1 MNPKVPLSQ
10 LYQKFLAGTA
20 TREEFSAYLSQVK
33 DPATA
38 DKILELIAREWD
50 GQFRKKNIKRLS
62 ASEIDKA
69 YEHIVSHPR
78 RSSPLPFITTPK
90 KKRVRPY
97 LVAASVVL
105 VMIAA
110 LSIYWFNG
118 DHVGEPAA
126 VSSLEKRTIPG
137 QQATITLSDGSM
149 VMLNAASKLVYPAQF
164 KGRTREVTLEG
175 EGFFEVIPAAKQPFV
190 VRSGN
195 LITTASGT
203 AFNVKAY
210 PEDGMAEVAVQ
221 KGQVSVARINDRTS
235 KPTIVTANMLYRIN
249 NKVANLKPVTFTDQV
264 AWRDR
269 TLLFKVTP
277 FSEVAKTLSRW
288 YGTKIILDNEAIGNC
303 KITGQFRYES
313 LENVL
318 KMLEHAVNITYE
330 ITEGGVRVNGEGCV
344 GE

>member
-33 DPATA
+33 DPAAA
-38 DKILELIAREWD
+38 DKILNLIAREWD

-62 ASEIDKA
+62 ASEINKA

-90 KKRVRPY
+90 KKRVHRY
-97 LVAASVVL
+97 LVAASVML
-105 VMIAA
+105 VMVAA
-110 LSIYWFNG
+110 LSVYWFNSER
-118 DHVGEPAA
+118 VGEPAA
-126 VSSLEKRTIPG
+126 MTSLEKHTTPG

-164 KGRTREVTLEG
+164 KGEIREVTLEG
-175 EGFFEVIPAAKQPFV
+175 EGFFEVIPTAKQPFV

-210 PEDGMAEVAVQ
+210 PEDGTAEVAVQ
-221 KGQVSVARINDRTS
+221 KGQVLVSRVNDRTGP
-235 KPTIVTANMLYRIN
+235 PTIVTANMLYRVD
-249 NKVANLKPVTFTDQV
+249 NKASSLKPVTFPDQV

-288 YGTKIILDNEAIGNC
+288 YGTKIILENEAIGNC
-303 KITGQFRYES
+303 RITGQFQHES

-318 KMLEHAVNITYE
+318 KTLEHAINIAYE
-330 ITEGGVRVNGEGCV
+330 ITEEGVKVTGEGC
-344 GE
+344 GRE